1 MSEFFDHFDGAYE
14 AIVAGLGPRHRRLR
28 GWAMWSGTSFA
39 TPTVVG
45 ALAEIV
51 EACTTAA
58 ARVAVDMLLRRPG
71 LYRLPDYGIVVNRVF

>member
-1 MSEFFDHFDGAYE
+1 MPDIDDFS
-14 AIVAGLGPRHRRLR
+14 

-51 EACTTAA
+51 EACNCP
-58 ARVAVDMLLRRPG
+58 ARVAVDKLLRRPG
-71 LYRLPDYGIVVNRVF
+71 LYRLPDYGIIVNRVF